1 MSDLKKLVFE
11 ALVKEARDFYSLP
24 NDVEADELLE
34 KYSSA
39 AIKTVAEW
47 LEKSG
52 SMQAAIVGNAL
63 LEQLEAANE

>member
-1 MSDLKKLVFE
+1 MSDLKKLVFK

-39 AIKTVAEW
+39 AIKTVAKW
-47 LEKSG
+47 LDEHQYYPEKLI
-52 SMQAAIVGNAL
+52 AETL
-63 LEQLEAANE
+63 RKQLEAAR